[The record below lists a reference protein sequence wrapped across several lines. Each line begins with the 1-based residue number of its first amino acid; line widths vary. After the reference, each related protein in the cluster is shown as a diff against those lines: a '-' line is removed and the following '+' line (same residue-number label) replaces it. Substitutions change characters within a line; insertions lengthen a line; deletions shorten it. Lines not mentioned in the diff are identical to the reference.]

1 MKELNGLATPKQ
13 CWALFCLTKKDYR
26 KSGLSRQEAHDLIQ
40 SLIAEKDS
48 KPRAKSKGSDS
59 LRIFNLA
66 VEAGSVAAKAKVPRP
81 MVVEQH
87 VDMLNDNSP
96 VSKSWYVPS
105 GVCGFASINL
115 KCNTPANRRF
125 INDLKKVGYVGE
137 HRDWQK
143 GYGGG
148 YYYCVTAGGQSLE
161 IKEAFAEGF
170 NKVLRDNGID
180 AWVSSRLD

>member
-66 VEAGSVAAKAKVPRP
+66 VEAGEQAARATVPLP

-87 VDMLNDNSP
+87 VNMTDDNSP
-96 VSKSWYVPS
+96 VAKQWYVPS
-105 GVCGFASINL
+105 GVCGFASISL
-115 KCNTPANRRF
+115 KCNNPANRRF

-143 GYGGG
+143 RYNGG
-148 YYYCVTAGGQSLE
+148 YYYWVSIGGQSLE
-161 IKEAFAEGF
+161 IKEAFAYAF
-170 NKVLRDNGID
+170 NKVLRDNGVT
-180 AWVSSRLD
+180 AYVSSRMD